1 MVTNIFASCFTPCQN
16 VNKNVIHWFICIC
29 IQRSLLNKLYF
40 KLQTEIRNSFKI
52 PWNFFVYLSI
62 SGCQVSLAGIISGV
76 PID

>member
-1 MVTNIFASCFTPCQN
+1 MTTKMLFIGLFASVFKGHC
-16 VNKNVIHWFICIC
+16 K
-29 IQRSLLNKLYF
+29 NKLYF

-62 SGCQVSLAGIISGV
+62 SGCQVSLTGIISGV

>member
-1 MVTNIFASCFTPCQN
+1 MVTNIFASCFTPCQH
-16 VNKNVIHWFICIC
+16 VNKNVIHWFICMC

-52 PWNFFVYLSI
+52 HWNFFLSLSI
-62 SGCQVSLAGIISGV
+62 SGCQVSLTGIISGV